1 MKNIYR
7 HTETIFEKMTFV
19 AISLLGNSIT
29 FIVAVCAVVFF
40 LSNRKFYTQDIH
52 VSVGDVILSVT
63 FLSLFLIQK
72 SSNHFSAALHLK
84 LNELIAS
91 NASASN
97 AIINIE
103 EKTEHEITELS
114 KEYAELSKE
123 YAELAEEIK
132 EETKEGET
140 KKEETKEAIKETK
153 ETKESIKETIEAE
166 TEIPK
171 ANVKKEKKIIE
182 V

>member
-29 FIVAVCAVVFF
+29 FIVAVCGVIFF
-40 LSNRKFYTQDIH
+40 LTNRKFYTQDIH
-52 VSVGDVILSVT
+52 SSVGDVILSVT

-123 YAELAEEIK
+123 YAELAEEA
-132 EETKEGET
+132 KEGET
-140 KKEETKEAIKETK
+140 KKEEIKEAIKETK
-153 ETKESIKETIEAE
+153 EAIKETIEAE
-166 TEIPK
+166 TEIPR